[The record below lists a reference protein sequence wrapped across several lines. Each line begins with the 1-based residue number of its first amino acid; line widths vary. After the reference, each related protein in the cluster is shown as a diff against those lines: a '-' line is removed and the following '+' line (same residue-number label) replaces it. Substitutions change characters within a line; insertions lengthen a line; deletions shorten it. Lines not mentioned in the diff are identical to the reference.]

1 MLNKYRMIACA
12 ALTAAC
18 ALFPAQVRSQETA
31 PVKSD
36 LLFRVGGPV
45 TVAPTDTIGT
55 LWVIG
60 NSATVLGTVRD
71 LVVINGT
78 AKIDGTVQGN
88 MVIVSGTG
96 DLGPSAVIG
105 KDILLYHSTVTSG
118 AGAKIGGAVHNEV
131 GVSFGA
137 RALWVLWL
145 SVTIAMIAA
154 GIVLGYFA
162 GDALNDVADSMR
174 TEWRGTIVTALIL
187 IFGLPFAAV
196 ISFMTGIGFVLGFF
210 ILFALIPLLCLTGY
224 VIAGTSLGTAFL
236 NGGPESRGKM
246 YSRIA
251 FGILMLQLLA
261 VVPALG
267 GVLILIG
274 SQLGA
279 GALVYRAWRRGRNAT
294 MHPSLIVQP
303 A

>member
-1 MLNKYRMIACA
+1 
-12 ALTAAC
+12 
-18 ALFPAQVRSQETA
+18 
-31 PVKSD
+31 
-36 LLFRVGGPV
+36 
-45 TVAPTDTIGT
+45 
-55 LWVIG
+55 
-60 NSATVLGTVRD
+60 
-71 LVVINGT
+71 
-78 AKIDGTVQGN
+78 

-224 VIAGTSLGTAFL
+224 VIAGTSLGRAFL

-261 VVPALG
+261 VVPAIG